1 MMMPGTMP
9 ASKRAKILIMENSLK
24 QYIELYR
31 GNKALICANSAR
43 PLNDL
48 REQAC
53 SVLEETMLPDEG
65 KGNYQNVDLRA
76 MLEPDYG
83 INLARVPIEVNPA
96 ATFRCDVPMLSTSLF
111 LLVNDAFARTASS
124 DENLPEGVEIGSLR
138 TLGLDYPK
146 FISQYYGKAADMRN
160 PIVALDSLLVQDG
173 FYLRVK
179 KGVKVERPVQLVN
192 ILENGAPLMAA
203 RRLLVIIEEEASA
216 RLLVCDHTQ
225 NPDTNFMALETVEIF
240 AGKNS
245 DFGYYNLEES
255 TEKTNRLSALYLR
268 QEEGSNV
275 TIDGITLYNGT
286 TRNEYYCRLGGE
298 NASLRLYGMG
308 IEDRDRRISTYSYID
323 HAVPGCHSDE
333 LFKYTV
339 DDSAR
344 GAFIGRILVAEGASK
359 TEAYQSNRNLVGSP
373 EARMTSKPE
382 LEIYNDD
389 VKCSHGT
396 AIGQLDEKQVFY
408 MRTRGLDEQ
417 QARLLL
423 KQAFMADVI
432 DGIEVDALR
441 ERLRHLVECRFA
453 GEQSACSSCRLHNS
467 SH

>member
-1 MMMPGTMP
+1 MKMSGNLPE
-9 ASKRAKILIMENSLK
+9 SKRVKILIMENSLR
-24 QYIELYR
+24 QYIELYQT
-31 GNKALICANSAR
+31 NKALICANSAG

-48 REQAC
+48 REEAC
-53 SVLEETMLPDEG
+53 RVLEETVLPEEG
-65 KGNYQNVDLRA
+65 KGNYQNVDMQA
-76 MLEPDYG
+76 MLLPDYG
-83 INLARVPIEVNPA
+83 VNLARVPIEVNPA

-124 DENLPEGVEIGSLR
+124 NDNLPEGVEIGSLR
-138 TLGLDYPK
+138 TVALDYPHEIAD
-146 FISQYYGKAADMRN
+146 FYGKAADMQN

-173 FYLRVK
+173 FYLRIK
-179 KGVKVERPVQLVN
+179 KGVKVDKPIQLVN
-192 ILENGAPLMAA
+192 ILENGAPLMAV
-203 RRLLVIIEEEASA
+203 RRLLVIIEEGASA

-225 NPDTNFMALETVEIF
+225 NPDTDFLALETVEIF

-245 DFGYYNLEES
+245 DFSYYNLEES
-255 TEKTNRLSALYLR
+255 SERTNRLSALYLR
-268 QEEGSNV
+268 QEEGSKV

-286 TRNEYYCRLGGE
+286 TRNEYFCRLDGQ
-298 NASLRLYGMG
+298 NADLRLYGMG
-308 IEDRDRRISTYSYID
+308 IEDRDRRISTYSHIT
-323 HAVPGCHSDE
+323 HAVAGCRSDE

-339 DDSAR
+339 DDTAR
-344 GAFIGRILVAEGASK
+344 GAFIGRILVAEGASG
-359 TEAYQSNRNLVGSP
+359 TEAFQSNRNLVGSAD
-373 EARMTSKPE
+373 ARMTSKPE

-432 DGIEVDALR
+432 DGIEVEALR

-453 GEQSACSSCRLHNS
+453 GEQSACGSCKLHGSSR
-467 SH
+467 